1 HCVQVLPT
9 PRRKGPQQ
17 MLTTDTL
24 DPATKAAQ
32 ETCGN
37 TSINPGPNPRIGGA
51 MEQSSRPRPAA
62 DIIGPDP
69 AAWLARVTGLP
80 YAYVA
85 TKLAEARAHLDG
97 EVPA

>member
-1 HCVQVLPT
+1 
-9 PRRKGPQQ
+9 

-24 DPATKAAQ
+24 GAETKAAPAGNRGLTNTFRLRRYVMA
-32 ETCGN
+32 ET
-37 TSINPGPNPRIGGA
+37 
-51 MEQSSRPRPAA
+51 QSSRPRPVA

-69 AAWLARVTGLP
+69 AAWLAKVTGLP